1 MTEVPNVQSP
11 LDAYECVLLYDGPA
25 SGDLDEATVEGLA
38 AQHVAHLLSLQ
49 ERGVVLAAGDVDG
62 ASGVRE
68 PLRGFGLCR
77 TGSVDDV
84 RELVEADPAVQA
96 GLYRVDVTTFVTPQ
110 GSFAFPH
117 AAAS

>member
-1 MTEVPNVQSP
+1 MAGVPNVESP

-25 SGDLDEATVEGLA
+25 SGDLDETTVEGLA

-49 ERGVVLAAGDVDG
+49 EQGVVLAAGDVDG
-62 ASGVRE
+62 ASGVRD

-77 TGSVDDV
+77 TGSVDEV

-96 GLYRVDVTTFVTPQ
+96 GLYRVDVTTFVTPHNAL
-110 GSFAFPH
+110 AFPH
-117 AAAS
+117 AGAR